1 MTHGLIG
8 LALVVTLIASTV
20 VAQTAREI
28 RGPAAVVPLA
38 SEPAP
43 KIVVDP
49 PLPGPLAFGR
59 VVIQYRS
66 ENLRIVP
73 VYGPNALDV
82 SPRIGHIH
90 VTVDDASWHW
100 LDASGE
106 AVVMNGF
113 AAGPHKVLIELVDAN
128 HKVLDKGV
136 VSFLIPKKAPANSQ
150 Y

>member
-1 MTHGLIG
+1 MTHEFIGLIG
-8 LALVVTLIASTV
+8 ATVLCASTV
-20 VAQTAREI
+20 MAQTAREV

-38 SEPAP
+38 TEPAP

-59 VVIQYRS
+59 VVIQYRA

-73 VYGPNALDV
+73 VYGPKALDV

-90 VTVDDASWHW
+90 VTVDAASWHW

-113 AAGPHKVLIELVDAN
+113 ASGPHKVLIELVDAN
-128 HKVLDKGV
+128 HQVLDKGV
-136 VSFLIPKKAPANSQ
+136 VAFVIPEGVTPDSHH
-150 Y
+150 